1 MSEYEEQMNA
11 WLKQIEDSVDL
22 TVEEKEEIN
31 GNGAKVLKEEI
42 AKETR
47 SKHHNGYRKIGN
59 MPHLS
64 DSVVSGQIDGEP
76 EDGHVGVGFSKKD
89 YNHARIARFLNDGT
103 VKMRG
108 DSFYDKAYISAQ
120 HRTQKAINDKL
131 EEVQKRK
138 YSK

>member
-1 MSEYEEQMNA
+1 MSDYEDQMNA
-11 WLKQIEDSVDL
+11 WIKQIKAAVDL

-31 GNGAKVLKEEI
+31 NSGAKVLQEEI

-47 SKHHNGYRKIGN
+47 SKHYNGHRQVGK
-59 MPHLS
+59 MPHLA

-89 YNHARIARFLNDGT
+89 HNHARIARFLNDGT
-103 VKMRG
+103 IKMRG
-108 DSFYDKAYISAQ
+108 DSFYDKAFIAAQ
-120 HRTQKAINDKL
+120 NRTQNAINDKL

-138 YSK
+138 YSQ